1 MEIKTKNAIIDLV
14 KEIAVINRILVRDKD
29 KMTDDDWYFLDQ
41 REKAS
46 MKTIIDLLEKE
57 TTV

>member
-14 KEIAVINRILVRDKD
+14 KEIAVINRILVRDED
-29 KMTDDDWYFLDQ
+29 KMTDEDWYFLDQ

-57 TTV
+57 TAL

>member
-14 KEIAVINRILVRDKD
+14 KEIAVINRILVRDED